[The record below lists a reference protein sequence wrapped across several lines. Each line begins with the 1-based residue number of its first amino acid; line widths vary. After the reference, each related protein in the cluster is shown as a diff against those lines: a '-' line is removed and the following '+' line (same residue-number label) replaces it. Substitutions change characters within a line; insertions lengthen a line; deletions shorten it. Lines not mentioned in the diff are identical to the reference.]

1 MKHQFSIHVLF
12 AAALCASAA
21 SVAAEGA
28 KSVAPHA
35 RTIGVVS
42 ISSIIPADQLVSG
55 TNFLVRAG
63 YRVKVAPNVPGP
75 KVVSATERAR
85 LLEKFWLDPEIDL
98 LVFSRGGQG
107 AADVVPLLDWDSLR
121 KRPNMPVVGFSDV
134 TVLLNAM
141 LAKGVG
147 HPLSG
152 PTLSYADRLTPAAR
166 DWFFSALSGAEL
178 PPINVEPLCGAI
190 PERGIRGLPMGGHLE
205 RLYRLSRMG
214 LMPSAAGRIVFIE
227 CTAKY
232 PPQKVR
238 QCLDGLLDG
247 GFLNGA
253 AAVVFCNFQHKGDDR
268 AAVDAI
274 VREFAA
280 RLGCPSFKG
289 FPYGHVPQIRLI
301 DFRREF
307 AISPSGAQLTPCSIS
322 LAL

>member
-75 KVVSATERAR
+75 KVVSAAERAR

-152 PTLSYADRLTPAAR
+152 PTLSYADRSSSTT
-166 DWFFSALSGAEL
+166 SA
-178 PPINVEPLCGAI
+178 
-190 PERGIRGLPMGGHLE
+190 
-205 RLYRLSRMG
+205 
-214 LMPSAAGRIVFIE
+214 
-227 CTAKY
+227 
-232 PPQKVR
+232 
-238 QCLDGLLDG
+238 
-247 GFLNGA
+247 
-253 AAVVFCNFQHKGDDR
+253 
-268 AAVDAI
+268 
-274 VREFAA
+274 
-280 RLGCPSFKG
+280 SFVSKSKEKS
-289 FPYGHVPQIRLI
+289 HEHENR
-301 DFRREF
+301 
-307 AISPSGAQLTPCSIS
+307 
-322 LAL
+322 

>member
-1 MKHQFSIHVLF
+1 M
-12 AAALCASAA
+12 
-21 SVAAEGA
+21 
-28 KSVAPHA
+28 
-35 RTIGVVS
+35 
-42 ISSIIPADQLVSG
+42 
-55 TNFLVRAG
+55 
-63 YRVKVAPNVPGP
+63 KVAPNVPGP
-75 KVVSATERAR
+75 KVVSAAERAR